1 MGGTAE
7 GEVKS
12 VLVIEDVGM
21 PNPMLADELSGL
33 GEDLTL
39 PIASISDENHF
50 DAEKGSRKDV
60 LGDIREPSL
69 PWT

>member
-1 MGGTAE
+1 VGGTAE

-12 VLVIEDVGM
+12 VLVNEDGGM
-21 PNPMLADELSGL
+21 PNPMLADELSGRC
-33 GEDLTL
+33 EDIIL

-60 LGDIREPSL
+60 IGNIREPSL
-69 PWT
+69 RGT